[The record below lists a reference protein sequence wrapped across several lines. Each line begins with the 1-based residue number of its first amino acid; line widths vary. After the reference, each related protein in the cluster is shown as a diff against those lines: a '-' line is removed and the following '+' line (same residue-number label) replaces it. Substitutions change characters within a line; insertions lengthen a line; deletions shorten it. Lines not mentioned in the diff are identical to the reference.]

1 MAKETENK
9 EKKFYG
15 LNNDYMFRAVMQI
28 DKEALSHL
36 VATLMGIDTEEVISC
51 DIENPI
57 VLGENIEGKEG
68 ILDILL
74 MLNNN
79 RRINIELQMYYDMD
93 WTDRSLFYWSK
104 VFLQLDSGD
113 DYDLLLPTIHIGIM
127 DYTLFPEYPEFYSE
141 YRIMNV
147 KNHHLYTDKFG
158 IMILDLSQIYNAP
171 KDINPELIRWAKI
184 FMAETLDELKEL
196 VEGRKELMNMVSTVE
211 KLSED
216 TNIKWILEAQEDHK
230 RRMNGIKRREE
241 EYRKQKEE
249 FKKSEAEFREHEAE
263 YKKNEAEFQQREI
276 EYKKQIAEQAALIQK
291 LQEERKN

>member
-15 LNNDYMFRAVMQI
+15 LNNDYMFRAVMQS

-57 VLGENIEGKEG
+57 VLGQSIEGKEG

-74 MLNNN
+74 LLNNN
-79 RRINIELQMYYDMD
+79 RRLNIELQMYYDMN

-104 VFLQLDSGD
+104 VFLRLDSGE

-127 DYTLFPEYPEFYSE
+127 DYTLFPKYPEFYSE

-147 KNHHLYTDKFG
+147 KNHHHYTDKFG
-158 IMILDLSQIYNAP
+158 IMILDLSQINNAP
-171 KDINPELIRWAKI
+171 KDTNPELIRWAKI

-196 VEGRKELMNMVSTVE
+196 VEDRKELMNMVSTVE

-216 TNIKWILEAQEDHK
+216 TNIKWILEAEEDHK

-241 EYRKQKEE
+241 EYKKAKAENVKLAKENKEKDKKLAEQQALIEKLQKELE
-249 FKKSEAEFREHEAE
+249 AKK
-263 YKKNEAEFQQREI
+263 
-276 EYKKQIAEQAALIQK
+276 
-291 LQEERKN
+291 

>member
-1 MAKETENK
+1 
-9 EKKFYG
+9 
-15 LNNDYMFRAVMQI
+15 
-28 DKEALSHL
+28 
-36 VATLMGIDTEEVISC
+36 
-51 DIENPI
+51 
-57 VLGENIEGKEG
+57 
-68 ILDILL
+68 
-74 MLNNN
+74 
-79 RRINIELQMYYDMD
+79 
-93 WTDRSLFYWSK
+93 
-104 VFLQLDSGD
+104 
-113 DYDLLLPTIHIGIM
+113 
-127 DYTLFPEYPEFYSE
+127 
-141 YRIMNV
+141 
-147 KNHHLYTDKFG
+147 
-158 IMILDLSQIYNAP
+158 MILDLSQIYNAP

-263 YKKNEAEFQQREI
+263 YKKNEAEFKQREI